1 MAFDESI
8 SEYLSLD
15 CTLRVFDVCLD
26 IVFIWD
32 IDMLIILIWASNV
45 DFYVLHCYISL
56 VH

>member
-1 MAFDESI
+1 MSI
-8 SEYLSLD
+8 SLLHIES
-15 CTLRVFDVCLD
+15 FDACLD